1 MTLVIFFHGL
11 GHNEIIFERHVLY
24 NGMKIQKY
32 LLLGSYSLSCN
43 TFHIYRHRSQR
54 SPPIRLYRRRVYC
67 MEALMKEGGGG
78 DHISVGM
85 RIGRRIKPIPSK
97 YLYMV
102 PPGKK

>member
-1 MTLVIFFHGL
+1 
-11 GHNEIIFERHVLY
+11 
-24 NGMKIQKY
+24 
-32 LLLGSYSLSCN
+32 
-43 TFHIYRHRSQR
+43 
-54 SPPIRLYRRRVYC
+54 

-85 RIGRRIKPIPSK
+85 RIRRRIKPIPGK

>member
-1 MTLVIFFHGL
+1 MFLLTLYSTLPGIFTIDCFL
-11 GHNEIIFERHVLY
+11 FP
-24 NGMKIQKY
+24 
-32 LLLGSYSLSCN
+32 
-43 TFHIYRHRSQR
+43 YRHKSQR
-54 SPPIRLYRRRVYC
+54 SPGIRLYRGRVYY

-85 RIGRRIKPIPSK
+85 RIRRRIKPIPGK

>member
-1 MTLVIFFHGL
+1 MLLFPQLKFAMVFVLSILVNFMIISISGFFITVFYIF
-11 GHNEIIFERHVLY
+11 
-24 NGMKIQKY
+24 
-32 LLLGSYSLSCN
+32 LS
-43 TFHIYRHRSQR
+43 RHRSQR
-54 SPPIRLYRRRVYC
+54 SPRIRLYRGRVYF

-85 RIGRRIKPIPSK
+85 RIRRRIKPIPGK